1 MERLSWPRTSGA
13 AGFGRC
19 LLVAAA
25 LVAALASAPVALAE
39 GLSVG
44 SAQRDALAAPAPAPA
59 RQATRLDYL
68 AVEPGLRIAL
78 AAPAAG
84 RLVPPPAAG
93 KPPRIGFHRALPA
106 RFRGELAGRLVWT
119 ELADGA
125 VVGALTVASPGAVAV
140 RLALLAQLPAQAEI
154 RFFNPAES
162 GRRFRVVT
170 AGDFHVLP
178 DGESEPLWSPVVQ
191 GEAIG
196 IEVTLPSR
204 AARAGFSLRLDKV
217 SHQTVQAPRTAF
229 QGAQCPGQVDVQCRV
244 GSVPVGVPDSVARI
258 RFEGTDGP
266 TYCSAT
272 LLNNQ
277 LEDYSPYL
285 LTANH
290 CVSTPAAAR
299 SIEATWF
306 FERPGCGS
314 AEPAERGVQGPVYAQ
329 LLATSADQD
338 STLLRLDPR
347 GVPIGVWHS
356 GWDAGQLAH
365 PTAVYGIHHPR
376 GDYKKYSAGVTIRN
390 VPVELDGADSVTV
403 NAIEVQWHDGL
414 TEQGSSGSGLFTGA
428 HLVGVLSARSEGCGG
443 LDAYYGNFADFYPKA
458 CPWLTPNEVCAG
470 RHIPLFLAASS
481 SVRHGFARI
490 INRSDWAGEVQI
502 TAIDD
507 AGARFGPITV
517 ALGAARTIHFNSN
530 DLERGNPA
538 KGIARGVG
546 TGQGD
551 WRLELKS
558 DLNIEAL
565 AYVRTS
571 DGFVTTM
578 HDVAPATATATGHA
592 YQVPFFN
599 PGSNMSQVS
608 KLRLVNPGDRTAN
621 VLIRGRDDR
630 GFQPGPVRLALP
642 AGTAR
647 TVTARQLERG
657 EGLSGAFGDRV
668 GKWSLTVESDAPID
682 VMNLLDVPTGNL
694 ANLSSIDTSLVS
706 EELAILPLFLPAG
719 NPERHGFVR
728 VSNHTGAQGT
738 VTIHAIDERGRAF
751 GPVELTL
758 TPRQTAHFN
767 STDLERGNP
776 DKGLVGRVGNGTG
789 NWMLALTTDLD
800 AVQAIAYVR
809 TADGFVTSMDAVV
822 RDADGRHTVPLFN
835 PGSNRDQRSSLRLI
849 NLGVADA
856 SVTITAIDDTGRPA
870 PSGDVRLTLGEDE
883 SRTLTAQALE
893 SGAGDLTGRL
903 GDGTGKWRLTVR
915 ADQPLA
921 VMSLLLSPTGNLA
934 NLSTTTAP

>member
-1 MERLSWPRTSGA
+1 MERSSWPRTSGA

-39 GLSVG
+39 GRSVG
-44 SAQRDALAAPAPAPA
+44 SAKRDALAAPVPASA

-78 AAPAAG
+78 ATPDAGRVAPAPAAG
-84 RLVPPPAAG
+84 R
-93 KPPRIGFHRALPA
+93 PPRIGFHRPLPA
-106 RFRGELAGRLVWT
+106 GFQGELAGRLDWA
-119 ELADGA
+119 ELADGG
-125 VVGALTVASPGAVAV
+125 VVGSLTVASPGAVAI

-154 RFFNPAES
+154 RFFNPAEPT
-162 GRRFRVVT
+162 RRFRVVT
-170 AGDFHVLP
+170 ARDFHVLP
-178 DGESEPLWSPVVQ
+178 DGELEPLWSPVVE
-191 GEAIG
+191 GDALG
-196 IEVTLPSR
+196 LEVTLPSR
-204 AARAGFSLRLDKV
+204 AARVGFSLRLDKV
-217 SHQTVQAPRTAF
+217 SHHTAQAPRTAF
-229 QGAQCPGQVDVQCRV
+229 QGAQCPGQVDVQCRL
-244 GSVPVGVPDSVARI
+244 GSLPAGVKDTVARI
-258 RFEGTDGP
+258 RVEGTDGP
-266 TYCSAT
+266 THCSAT

-277 LEDYSPYL
+277 LRDLTPYL

-290 CVSTPAAAR
+290 CVSTPAVAR
-299 SIEATWF
+299 TIYATWF
-306 FERPGCGS
+306 FERPACGS
-314 AEPAERGVQGPVYAQ
+314 TAPAERGVEGPTNAR
-329 LLATSADQD
+329 LMTTSADQD

-356 GWDAGQLAH
+356 GWDAGQLTH
-365 PTAVYGIHHPR
+365 PTAVYGIHHPQ
-376 GDYKKYSAGVTIRN
+376 GDYKKYSAGETKRN
-390 VPVELDGADSVTV
+390 VSVELDGGGSVTV
-403 NAIEVQWHDGL
+403 NAIEVEWHDGL
-414 TEQGSSGSGLFTGA
+414 TEQGSSGSGLFAGG
-428 HLVGVLSARSEGCGG
+428 HLVGVLSGGPEGCGG
-443 LDAYYGNFADFYPKA
+443 LDAYGNFADFYPKA
-458 CPWLTPNEVCAG
+458 CPWLTPNDVCAG
-470 RHIPLFLAASS
+470 RHIPLFLSASS

-517 ALGAARTIHFNSN
+517 ELGAASTIHFNSN
-530 DLERGNPA
+530 DLERGNAA
-538 KGIARGVG
+538 KGLPRGVG

-578 HDVAPATATATGHA
+578 HDVVPAVATATGHA
-592 YQVPFFN
+592 YFVPFFN
-599 PGSNMSQVS
+599 PASNMSQVS
-608 KLRLVNPGDRTAN
+608 KLRLVNPNNGVVN
-621 VLIRGRDDR
+621 VAIRGRDDT
-630 GFQPGPVRLALP
+630 GFATSVVRLSVP
-642 AGTAR
+642 AGTSR

-657 EGLSGAFGDRV
+657 EGVSGRLGDRV
-668 GKWSLTVESDAPID
+668 GKWSLTVESDAPIE

-694 ANLSSIDTSLVS
+694 ANLSSVDTSLVS
-706 EELAILPLFLPAG
+706 DELAVLPLFLPAG

-738 VTIHAIDERGRAF
+738 VTIQAIDERGRAL
-751 GPVELTL
+751 GPVELAL
-758 TPRQTAHFN
+758 APWQTTHFN

-776 DKGLVGRVGNGTG
+776 DKGLTGRVGDGVG
-789 NWMLALTTDLD
+789 NWTLVLTTELEV
-800 AVQAIAYVR
+800 VQAIAYVR

-822 RDADGRHTVPLFN
+822 RDADGRHTVPIFN
-835 PGSNRDQRSSLRLI
+835 PGSNRDQRSSLRLV
-849 NLGVADA
+849 NLGEADA
-856 SVTITAIDDTGRPA
+856 AVTITAIDDTGRPA
-870 PSGDVRLTLGEDE
+870 PAGNVRLTLGEDQ

>member
-1 MERLSWPRTSGA
+1 MERSSWPRTSGA

-119 ELADGA
+119 ELADGG
-125 VVGALTVASPGAVAV
+125 VVGSLTVASPGAVAV

-154 RFFNPAES
+154 RFFNPAEP

-178 DGESEPLWSPVVQ
+178 DGELEPLWSPVVK
-191 GEAIG
+191 GAAIG
-196 IEVTLPSR
+196 IEVTLPSQ

-217 SHQTVQAPRTAF
+217 SHRTAQVPQVTS
-229 QGAQCPGQVDVQCRV
+229 QGAQCPGQVDVQCRIGEFPAEHQNAV
-244 GSVPVGVPDSVARI
+244 VRI
-258 RFEGTDGP
+258 EFEEDGWSGF
-266 TYCSAT
+266 CSAT
-272 LLNNQ
+272 LLNNRSR
-277 LEDYSPYL
+277 DYSPYL

-290 CVSTPAAAR
+290 CVSTPAVAR
-299 SIEATWF
+299 TVVATWF
-306 FERPGCGS
+306 YERPACGS
-314 AEPAERGVQGPVYAQ
+314 TEPAERGFTSPDRTW
-329 LLATSADQD
+329 LLATSQAQD
-338 STLLRLDPR
+338 ATLLRHGTSLNVPR
-347 GVPIGVWHS
+347 GAIYS
-356 GWDAGQLAH
+356 GWDARPLEH
-365 PTAVYGIHHPR
+365 RTAVYGIHHPR
-376 GDYKKYSAGVTIRN
+376 GDYKKYSAGWTTGNISFPNDIV
-390 VPVELDGADSVTV
+390 DG
-403 NAIEVQWHDGL
+403 IEVSWHDGV
-414 TEQGSSGSGLFTGA
+414 TEGGSSGSGLFDGTE
-428 HLVGVLSARSEGCGG
+428 LVGVLSGGPEGVACSD
-443 LDAYYGNFADFYPKA
+443 LDWYGNFADFYPKA

-507 AGARFGPITV
+507 AGARFGPITLELS
-517 ALGAARTIHFNSN
+517 AGRTVHFNSN

-738 VTIHAIDERGRAF
+738 VTIHAFDERGRAF